1 MTDQLVQNIQYRRD
15 VMRVLLIITFIGGCI
30 FSVVNF
36 QRGLWQLA
44 LIELVY
50 GLFSLWLWRRI
61 LTTEHFQRW
70 VTIYVVPFFIIM
82 IYGLSVPQ
90 SSESIFVW
98 ILTIPV
104 ISYLLMGRKQGFWFS
119 LTFIICGILAYHW
132 RFISTEHNFSLNVAI
147 SVNVILSSFLMM
159 TFAHV
164 YEKNREQNE
173 DRLLSLAGTDPL
185 TGLANRMKLNESF
198 HQLSALAARHQD
210 PLTVVL
216 FDLDLFKSINDVH
229 GHAVGDDALRHVA
242 NFLQKN
248 TRKSDLLARFGG
260 EEFAL
265 LMVATDIDKGHQQVN
280 ALRKLLMKTPFTTQ
294 KCEIQITLSAGIA
307 SFGQDGHD
315 LDNLLDKADKR
326 LYFAKENGRNQ
337 VISQDPITA
346 NGTGNLKV

>member
-1 MTDQLVQNIQYRRD
+1 MTDQLVQNFQYRRD

-30 FSVVNF
+30 FSAVNF
-36 QRGLWQLA
+36 QRGLWPLA
-44 LIELVY
+44 LIELLY
-50 GLFSLWLWRRI
+50 GLFSLWLWLRI
-61 LTTEHFQRW
+61 LTTVYFQKW
-70 VTIYVVPFFIIM
+70 VTIYVVPFFVIM

-119 LTFIICGILAYHW
+119 LTFILFGIVAYHW
-132 RFISTEHNFSLNVAI
+132 RFINTEHNFSLNVAI

-198 HQLSALAARHQD
+198 QRISALAARHDD

-216 FDLDLFKSINDVH
+216 FDLDLFKTINDVY
-229 GHAVGDDALRHVA
+229 GHAVGDGALRHVA
-242 NFLQKN
+242 NFLQQN

-265 LMVATDIDKGHQQVN
+265 LMVATDIEKGHQQVN
-280 ALRKLLMKTPFTTQ
+280 ALRKLLMKTPFTTP
-294 KCEIQITLSAGIA
+294 KGDIYITLSAGIS

-315 LDNLLDKADKR
+315 LDKLLDKADKR
-326 LYFAKENGRNQ
+326 LYYAKENGRNQ
-337 VISQDPITA
+337 VISHDGA
-346 NGTGNLKV
+346 NG

>member
-1 MTDQLVQNIQYRRD
+1 MTDQLVQNFQYRRD
-15 VMRVLLIITFIGGCI
+15 VMRVLLIITFIGGCV

-36 QRGLWQLA
+36 QRGIWPLA
-44 LIELVY
+44 IIELVY
-50 GLFSLWLWRRI
+50 GLFSLWLWRQI
-61 LTTEHFQRW
+61 MTTKYFQKW
-70 VTIYVVPFFIIM
+70 VTIYVVPFFVIM

-119 LTFIICGILAYHW
+119 LTFIIFGIMAYHW

-164 YEKNREQNE
+164 YETNREQNE

-198 HQLSALAARHQD
+198 NQLSALAARHHD

-216 FDLDLFKSINDVH
+216 FDLDLFKTINDIH

-242 NFLQKN
+242 NFLQQN

-265 LMVATDIDKGHQQVN
+265 LMVATDIEKGHQQVN
-280 ALRKLLMKTPFTTQ
+280 ALRKLLMKTPFTTP
-294 KCEIQITLSAGIA
+294 KCDIHITLSAGIS
-307 SFGQDGHD
+307 SFGQDGYD
-315 LDNLLDKADKR
+315 LNRLLDTADKR
-326 LYFAKENGRNQ
+326 LYYAKENGRNQ
-337 VISQDPITA
+337 VISNDVTDDEQC
-346 NGTGNLKV
+346 